1 MSRHRPTKYTPKA
14 ALMKAN
20 DWKVINVMIPLA
32 APATQIL
39 GLSELGSLNACRTTG
54 TATRTSQ
61 RMLRATAILPEPV
74 ARHATRAAIAVP
86 RK

>member
-39 GLSELGSLNACRTTG
+39 GLSELGSW
-54 TATRTSQ
+54 
-61 RMLRATAILPEPV
+61 
-74 ARHATRAAIAVP
+74 
-86 RK
+86 